1 MWSIFIA
8 ISGVSH
14 FIRILLRI
22 HRRQAQL
29 TGNIRTQLTGC
40 IRTHHLRHLPVTLE
54 VMDTKIK
61 VTCFTRGSAKY
72 WA

>member
-14 FIRILLRI
+14 FIRISLRI
-22 HRRQAQL
+22 HQRRAQL
-29 TGNIRTQLTGC
+29 TGNIRTHLTGC
-40 IRTHHLRHLPVTLE
+40 IRAHHLRHLPVALE

-61 VTCFTRGSAKY
+61 VTRFTSGSAKH
-72 WA
+72 

>member
-14 FIRILLRI
+14 FIRIALRI
-22 HRRQAQL
+22 HRRRVQL
-29 TGNIRTQLTGC
+29 TGG
-40 IRTHHLRHLPVTLE
+40 IRTHHLRHLPVALE

-61 VTCFTRGSAKY
+61 VTRFTWGSAKY
-72 WA
+72 

>member
-14 FIRILLRI
+14 FIRISLRI

-29 TGNIRTQLTGC
+29 TGDIRTQLTGC
-40 IRTHHLRHLPVTLE
+40 IRTHHLGHLLATIK
-54 VMDTKIK
+54 VMDTEIQ
-61 VTCFTRGSAKY
+61 VTCFTSGSAKY

>member
-14 FIRILLRI
+14 FIRMTLRI
-22 HRRQAQL
+22 HRRRAQL
-29 TGNIRTQLTGC
+29 TRGIRIHLTSC
-40 IRTHHLRHLPVTLE
+40 IRTHHLRHLPVALE

-61 VTCFTRGSAKY
+61 VTRFTSGSAKH
-72 WA
+72 

>member
-14 FIRILLRI
+14 FIRISLRI
-22 HRRQAQL
+22 HRRRAQL
-29 TGNIRTQLTGC
+29 AGGIRTQLTGR
-40 IRTHHLRHLPVTLE
+40 IRTHHLRHLPVNLE

-61 VTCFTRGSAKY
+61 VTRFTSGSAKH
-72 WA
+72 